1 MFHSFSCNTNRIW
14 ALCKKLSHANCRKSV
29 TYIETLLHSQLHWTS
44 LPMQIHWT
52 ASFLSSLP
60 PPPHWSHILVTIGI
74 SLYDTILMVTWVQ
87 YDLSGLVLYNINLG
101 ATTMTSLS
109 TRGVTI
115 PINLVISTTGLLTVN
130 SSSVK
135 SLMALG
141 YSAWVQLWCC
151 EDKESVIRGT
161 GVQRRAQSSSWTD
174 DERKLDLSRER
185 RIQDWGKVQLLRDT
199 YTWYRTAYSK

>member
-1 MFHSFSCNTNRIW
+1 MQEAKPCQLQKVCNLHRNTVTFSVALDFLTYADTLDCLISF
-14 ALCKKLSHANCRKSV
+14 
-29 TYIETLLHSQLHWTS
+29 
-44 LPMQIHWT
+44 
-52 ASFLSSLP
+52 FSS

-185 RIQDWGKVQLLRDT
+185 WIQDWGKVQLLRDT